1 MNVPDMGAG
10 GMDDMSSEGGG
21 DFGGA
26 PADELPEGV
35 KKEII
40 TEAASDAW
48 RKPKKGDEVFVHYV
62 GTLESDGSEFDSSR
76 ARNKPFNFVL
86 GQGSVIKGWDVGVA
100 TMKKGELAKFTLSPD
115 FAYGAAGSPP
125 KIPENATLVFEIEL
139 LSWTS
144 QDDLFNDG
152 SVIKA
157 CVTEGSG
164 WKKPKAGDEVQIS
177 FKANAETASKVDCS
191 TKDYI
196 VGTDSFGPFQEM
208 VTKALEDMKKGEKC
222 ELKCTSEYVAK
233 LKEKD
238 AASVPEG
245 TETVTLEL
253 HEIYEVSDVSFGKD
267 KTLMK
272 KQIKE
277 GDGYDKPKDG
287 NKIILK
293 AISAVDGAGVAIPGF
308 SEKTLEFVLGNGDVC
323 DALEFAVPEMKK
335 QEQALLTCSKPQQCA
350 DAKLGLAD
358 LKCDKVVLTLQLD
371 EFEKGK
377 DTWSMSEDEKIAHGE
392 ARKAAAANVF
402 KAGRMELALKSYKG
416 VIDLFN
422 YIDNFKEENKTTA
435 NTLKRTCELNRAA
448 CLVKI
453 GDWEGGRKACTTV
466 LKDDSTNVKALFRR
480 ATCLKAMGEIQ
491 DALKDCK
498 AILEQDKA
506 NADARRMIPELKEL
520 QKKEDKKSQNMFG
533 NMMKALGT
541 FKTPP
546 PQEAKKVVD
555 DDDFDD
561 DMGGED
567 EDEPMPEN
575 GKEGEKAENGK
586 DDEKA
591 GDKPEDKPDEKV
603 AEKAE

>member
-1 MNVPDMGAG
+1 MSDEEMDVPDMGAG
-10 GMDDMSSEGGG
+10 GMDDMSSDGG
-21 DFGGA
+21 DYGG
-26 PADELPEGV
+26 PPKELPDGI

-40 TEAASDAW
+40 TEAGSDNW

-76 ARNKPFNFVL
+76 SRNKPFNFVL
-86 GQGSVIKGWDVGVA
+86 GQGRVIKGWDLGVA
-100 TMKKGELAKFTLSPD
+100 TMKKGELAKFTLSPEY
-115 FAYGAAGSPP
+115 AYGESGSPP
-125 KIPENATLVFEIEL
+125 KIPANATLVFEVEL

-164 WKKPKAGDEVQIS
+164 WKKPTVGDEVQVS
-177 FKANAETASKVDCS
+177 FKAHSEAASKCDCS
-191 TKDYI
+191 TKDYV
-196 VGTDSFGPFQEM
+196 VGIETFGPFQEM
-208 VTKALEDMKKGEKC
+208 VDKALTDMKKGEKC
-222 ELKCTSEYVAK
+222 ELKCTAEYVTG

-277 GDGYDKPKDG
+277 GDGYDKPKET
-287 NKIILK
+287 NKVTLQVT
-293 AISAVDGAGVAIPGF
+293 SAVDGAGQAIAGF
-308 SEKTLEFVLGNGDVC
+308 SPSTLEFIAGNGEVC
-323 DALEFAVPEMKK
+323 DALEFAVAEMKK
-335 QEQALLTCSKPQQCA
+335 KEQALLTCTKPEQCK

-358 LKCDKVVLTLQLD
+358 LKCDTVVLNLQLD

-392 ARKAAAANVF
+392 ARKAATANIF

-416 VIDLFN
+416 VVDLFN
-422 YIDNFKEENKTTA
+422 YIDNFKEENKQTA

-448 CLVKI
+448 CLVKL
-453 GDWEGGRKACTTV
+453 GDWDGGRKACNTV

-480 ATCLKAMGEIQ
+480 AMCLKALGEFQ
-491 DALKDCK
+491 DAMKDCK
-498 AILEQDKA
+498 AVLEQDKA
-506 NADARRMIPELKEL
+506 NADARKMIPQLKEL
-520 QKKEDKKSQNMFG
+520 QKAEDKKSANMFA
-533 NMMKALGT
+533 NMCKGLGT

-546 PQEAKKVVD
+546 QEIKKVVD
-555 DDDFDD
+555 DN
-561 DMGGED
+561 ED
-567 EDEPMPEN
+567 EDEDMGDDDEPM
-575 GKEGEKAENGK
+575 ADGK
-586 DDEKA
+586 DEK
-591 GDKPEDKPDEKV
+591 E
-603 AEKAE
+603 AEKTE